1 MATEQESMN
10 DERDEQS
17 GKFKQKYDPDQLIEA
32 IQDQGGSATARE
44 VADRLDAPRRSIHT
58 RLAELHDDDRLG
70 KRQVGPS
77 VLWTLPRREAGEEGE
92 TA

>member
-1 MATEQESMN
+1 MN

-17 GKFKQKYDPDQLIEA
+17 GQFKQKYDPDQLIEA
-32 IQDQGGSATARE
+32 VREQGGGATASE

-58 RLAELHDDDRLG
+58 RLAALHDDGRLG
-70 KRQVGPS
+70 KRNVGPS
-77 VLWTLPRREAGEEGE
+77 VLWTLADGE

>member
-1 MATEQESMN
+1 MATKTGPMN

-17 GKFKQKYDPDQLIEA
+17 GQFKQKYDPDQLIEA
-32 IQDQGGSATARE
+32 VREQGGGATASE

-58 RLAELHDDDRLG
+58 RLAALHDDGRLG
-70 KRQVGPS
+70 KRNVGPS
-77 VLWTLPRREAGEEGE
+77 VLWTLADGE